1 MELPLFRTVV
11 KIPESQKKI
20 SYSFKLMFIGSC
32 FTEEIGKKLTDN
44 LFDVDVNPFGVIYN
58 PISVFNGL
66 KILLDKR
73 MFTESDLERRG
84 SVWFSWYHHSR
95 FSFPDKQQTLDAIN
109 SRIEQSSEFL
119 RQADFLFITFGTA
132 WVYVLN
138 RTGQVVSN
146 CHKLP
151 DRIFTR
157 RLLDV
162 DEIVSSYEQLLPALW
177 DVNPGLKIVFTV
189 SPVRHWKDGAVG
201 NQVSKSVL
209 ILAIHRLL
217 ERFEHLE
224 YFPSYEIVMDELRDY
239 RFYADDMIH
248 IGSQGV
254 DYIWFRFGQTYFSPD
269 LDKTIK
275 EVEKLIKAREH
286 RPFNPDTEEYKQ
298 FVNTMIERIMIL
310 RKNQPHIKVD
320 GLLDYFLNEKK
331 KFSQNDETI

>member
-11 KIPESQKKI
+11 NIPESPDKI
-20 SYSFKLMFIGSC
+20 NYSSKLVFIGSC

-44 LFDVDVNPFGVIYN
+44 LFNVDINPFGVIYN
-58 PISVFNGL
+58 PISVLNSL
-66 KILLDKR
+66 QILLDKR
-73 MFTESDLERRG
+73 KFTEQDLERRG
-84 SVWFSWYHHSR
+84 QIWFSWYHHSR

-109 SRIEQSSEFL
+109 SRIELSSEFL

-138 RTGQVVSN
+138 RTGQVVAN

-157 RLLDV
+157 RLLDI
-162 DEIVSSYEQLLPALW
+162 DEIVNSYSQLLPALW
-177 DVNPGLKIVFTV
+177 KVNPDLKIIFTV

-201 NQVSKSVL
+201 NQLSKSIL
-209 ILAIHRLL
+209 IVAIHRLL
-217 ERFEHLE
+217 ERFGQLG

-239 RFYADDMIH
+239 RFYAGDMIH

-254 DYIWFRFGQTYFSPD
+254 DYIWLRFQQTYFSQD
-269 LDKTIK
+269 MEKTIK
-275 EVEKLIKAREH
+275 EVEKLVKARGH
-286 RPFNPDTEEYKQ
+286 RPFNPNTEEYKQ

-310 RKNQPHIKVD
+310 RKNQPHIRID
-320 GLLDYFLNEKK
+320 ELLEYFLNEKK
-331 KFSQNDETI
+331 KFSQDDKTV